1 MRGIAFR
8 MRVIVLGGSGMVGQG
23 VLRECLLDTGVSEV
37 LSVGRR
43 ALDASVDSAVD
54 RRSPKLRELVC
65 PEEFASLD
73 FTSVADALTGCDAC
87 FFPLGVSSVG
97 MKEAEYT
104 RITRD
109 LTLAVARVLAE
120 RNSSMVFVY
129 VSGEGTDANSKTMW
143 SRVKGGV
150 ENALMAMPFR
160 AAYAFRPGL
169 ILAKHG
175 IRSKVAIYNFFYRA
189 LFPLVWVLGKFPKL
203 ATDTETVGRAMLRV
217 AKETPQQRVWNTA
230 AINSLG
236 R

>member
-1 MRGIAFR
+1 
-8 MRVIVLGGSGMVGQG
+8 MRVIVFGGSGMVGQG

-37 LSVGRR
+37 LSVSRR
-43 ALDASVDSAVD
+43 GLDASVDSAVD
-54 RRSPKLRELVC
+54 RKSPKLRELVC
-65 PEEFASLD
+65 PKEFAALD
-73 FTSVADALTGCDAC
+73 FTSLADALTGYDAC

-109 LTLAVARVLAE
+109 LALAVARVLVE
-120 RNSSMVFVY
+120 RNPSMVFVY

-175 IRSKVAIYNFFYRA
+175 IRSKVAVYNFFYRA
-189 LFPLVWVLGKFPKL
+189 LFPLVYLLGKFPKL

-217 AKETPQQRVWNTA
+217 ARETPKQRVWNTA
-230 AINSLG
+230 GINSLG
-236 R
+236 RTA